1 MNLRRLK
8 AVTKKELLHIV
19 RDWRSLV
26 LALLMPLLMLLLFG
40 YALTLD
46 VDRIP
51 TYVYDWDRTPESR
64 ELIQQFRGS
73 RYFTIVDS
81 VDDYRTIERG
91 IDKNKVLMSIV
102 VAKDYSRNVLAGKE
116 ASIQI
121 LLDGSD
127 SNTAQIGLGYAQ
139 AIVEAYSAKL
149 RGIRFHDRLG
159 VAQPDLSGVRIA
171 PIEQDL
177 NAGFLSGEHVAGV
190 VLGDDDAHQH
200 FVLVDA
206 ALDGAVV
213 VNRIDDGEIS
223 RAAEL
228 LDQFPAL
235 GRAVP
240 IVHVGGDAVDVESEG
255 VAEQEEHEQRH

>member
-1 MNLRRLK
+1 MNFRRLK
-8 AVTKKELLHIV
+8 AVTKKEFLHIV

-26 LALLMPLLMLLLFG
+26 LALAMPLNMLLLFG

-81 VDDYRTIERG
+81 IDDYRTIERG
-91 IDKNKVLMSIV
+91 IDKNRVLMGIV

-139 AIVEAYSAKL
+139 AIVEASSAKL
-149 RGIRFHDRLG
+149 RSDAQIRRGGGGLKFPVEPGTRLWHNTY
-159 VAQPDLSGVRIA
+159 LK
-171 PIEQDL
+171 
-177 NAGFLSGEHVAGV
+177 
-190 VLGDDDAHQH
+190 
-200 FVLVDA
+200 
-206 ALDGAVV
+206 ALA
-213 VNRIDDGEIS
+213 
-223 RAAEL
+223 
-228 LDQFPAL
+228 F
-235 GRAVP
+235 
-240 IVHVGGDAVDVESEG
+240 
-255 VAEQEEHEQRH
+255 